1 MPYTSLFQLGHCYY
15 VATKISNKNS
25 VAMKCMGGIW
35 LLLMFLPSFILQVV
49 WHAPQAQLPAPK
61 LALKWPCSISSI
73 VGTQEVSH
81 DWDGLRGETGGEEC
95 ALQWN
100 IGIQCSDVLM
110 NVSRITRSELM
121 KKSSANDNKMTIPKT
136 LDPNLFFHSVSG
148 SILFHFPTIS
158 SYFLSELI
166 SPLQFQKKAA
176 APEEAIYS
184 TCFSNIYVLF

>member
-1 MPYTSLFQLGHCYY
+1 MKAKDPWCTS
-15 VATKISNKNS
+15 KKSISRYALYIPIPAWPLLLRGNKNLQQKLS
-25 VAMKCMGGIW
+25 GDEVHGRDLASIDV
-35 LLLMFLPSFILQVV
+35 SSIIYLQVV

-100 IGIQCSDVLM
+100 LGIQCSDVLM

-148 SILFHFPTIS
+148 SILFHFPQYRHIS
-158 SYFLSELI
+158 FR
-166 SPLQFQKKAA
+166 
-176 APEEAIYS
+176 
-184 TCFSNIYVLF
+184 N